1 VVPPELVCALCKKR
15 IAPTQVMVRLR
26 DGRETHVACAIME
39 GEWRSKPSA
48 AAPRKDS
55 AA

>member
-1 VVPPELVCALCKKR
+1 MMLERPCALCTKPIR
-15 IAPTQVMVRLR
+15 GIQVMIRLR

-39 GEWRSKPSA
+39 GEWRSGASA
-48 AAPRKDS
+48 AAPPKDS